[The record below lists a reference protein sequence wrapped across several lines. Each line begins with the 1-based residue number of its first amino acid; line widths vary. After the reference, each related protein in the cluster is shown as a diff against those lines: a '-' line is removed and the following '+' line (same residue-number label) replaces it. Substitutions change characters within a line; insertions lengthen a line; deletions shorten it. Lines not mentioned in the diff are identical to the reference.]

1 MEANERREKMSA
13 TIVVGVDGSEG
24 AVRAL
29 EFALE
34 EAQAR
39 HADVKAVAA
48 WHVPAGAY
56 ETGWVPVSVDPTDYE
71 KIAQAGLEKSIEE
84 AAAATSGVDVTR
96 ILRKGQTAEVLVA
109 EAHDAELLV
118 VGSRG
123 LGGFKGLLLGSVGQQ
138 CAHHATC
145 PVVIVPNGG
154 RQG

>member
-1 MEANERREKMSA
+1 MEATERREEMSA

-34 EAQAR
+34 EARAR

-48 WHVPAGAY
+48 WHVPAAAY
-56 ETGWVPVSVDPTDYE
+56 ETGWVPVSVDPSDYE
-71 KIAQAGLEKSIEE
+71 KIAQAGLEKSIED
-84 AAAATSGVDVTR
+84 AAAATSGVDVTP

-109 EAHDAELLV
+109 EARGAELLV

-138 CAHHATC
+138 CAHHAPC
-145 PVVIVPNGG
+145 PLVIVPNGSREG
-154 RQG
+154 

>member
-1 MEANERREKMSA
+1 MEATERREEMSA

-48 WHVPAGAY
+48 WHVPAAAY
-56 ETGWVPVSVDPTDYE
+56 ETGWVPVSVDPTDFE
-71 KIAQAGLEKSIEE
+71 RIAQAGLDKSFAE
-84 AAAATSGVDVTR
+84 AHVAESGVSVTP
-96 ILRKGQTAEVLVA
+96 ILREGQAAEVLVA

-138 CAHHATC
+138 CSHHASC
-145 PVVIVPNGG
+145 PVTIVRNGN
-154 RQG
+154 RPH

>member
-1 MEANERREKMSA
+1 MSA

-24 AVRAL
+24 AVQAL

-34 EAQAR
+34 EARIR

-48 WHVPAGAY
+48 WHVAGAAY
-56 ETGWVPVSVDPTDYE
+56 DTGWVPVSVDPSDYE
-71 KIAQAGLEKSIEE
+71 KIARAGLEKSLQE
-84 AAAATSGVDVTR
+84 ASVAESGVTVTQ
-96 ILRKGQTAEVLVA
+96 ILREGQAADVLVA
-109 EAHDAELLV
+109 EAHGADLLV

-145 PVVIVPNGG
+145 PVAIVPNGN
-154 RQG
+154 RPSH